1 MKRMTAEELQK
12 ETENFLNCICNNKE
26 EDEFI
31 ELMSHTH
38 RTLQQSYTKFVL
50 KWIKKEAEQEY
61 FDGRN
66 ERSVMKCRKIMKA
79 IDNEIFLPLI

>member
-26 EDEFI
+26 EEKFI
-31 ELMSHTH
+31 ELMSRSH

-50 KWIKKEAEQEY
+50 KWIKAQAESEY
-61 FDGRN
+61 YDGRN
-66 ERSVMKCRKIMKA
+66 EQSVMKCRQIMKA
-79 IDNEIFLPLI
+79 LDNEIYLPLI